1 MLPLDSCLT
10 GIDDLL
16 HFIFIGFNSDTK
28 GKWNYTG
35 IKLLPESSITI
46 CGGSLQLNRT
56 YQFLV
61 QMSNRRNASLQAT
74 GYVLV
79 QVKDS
84 NRPMISIG

>member
-10 GIDDLL
+10 GIDDVF
-16 HFIFIGFNSDTK
+16 HFILIDFYSDTK
-28 GKWNYTG
+28 GKWNCTG
-35 IKLLPESSITI
+35 VKQLPESSITI
-46 CGGSLQLNRT
+46 LGGSLRLNAT

-61 QMSNRRNASLQAT
+61 QMGNRRNVSLQAT

-79 QVKDS
+79 QIKDS